1 MADYYCD
8 DCQTNQCKLCE
19 SLLHTTQLTDIV
31 QIDDCFNHWH
41 HRRPLLS
48 LSNHSLT
55 NELSSLSSSSGVLL
69 PENSNSEEEEDKSNC
84 SKQIDLNNITLAR
97 KKTSSS
103 TTKSVTNKVSTT
115 DLIQQPPPPP
125 IIINK
130 NQNNLHNIQSTNHEK
145 ILSTSPLSDPIVEDD
160 FDEND
165 NDNDDIVEQRVD
177 NIELSSAETSN
188 TASTTLSTTTTTNN
202 SKSKKKKKRQQ
213 QQLQQQHQQQQ
224 NSDKKTIIDD
234 GDDDDIGDG
243 SITST
248 LLNKKK
254 IITSTIVN
262 NNTNDA
268 NKKHT
273 SSSSSSTSLSSDPSS
288 SDDSSEGYVSS
299 TTITKNRH
307 RKSTI
312 ATNQTSLTTAPSTTT
327 TTTASM
333 TMTNGGRDL
342 KSTTT
347 TTSTK
352 QPSSSSLLMPLDTDD
367 PLLDFD
373 IDNNNGGSNG
383 KNGWSDVNLSTTP
396 PKSTFDSSPNIMD
409 NNHNH
414 QHQQIF
420 LPDVAQLSLGNSS
433 SSSPPP
439 SSSSL
444 SSNQAATLKL
454 NGYKKNRTNSESSS
468 ASSSSTISDQNLAEF
483 SDPNQND
490 DQYDEST
497 YKPDCFLLI
506 DAEEV
511 LQVKTVEEFIAK
523 LGCQSNTL
531 VKVVSIF
538 GNTGEGKSH
547 TLNYTF
553 YDCKEVFRT
562 SPTQNSCTIGIW
574 CSFDRRRRVLTID
587 TEGLLG
593 LSDNNNRRT
602 RLLLKVLAISD
613 VIIYRT
619 RAERLHN
626 DLFTFLGSASQ
637 AYIKHFAK
645 ELRAA
650 SQRCNLQ
657 CTLSDLGPVVIIF
670 HETVHTD
677 VLHQGKF
684 FFLIINS
691 ILMMMR
697 IMIIDFE

>member
-115 DLIQQPPPPP
+115 DLIQQPPPP

-130 NQNNLHNIQSTNHEK
+130 NQNNLHNIQLTNHEK

-188 TASTTLSTTTTTNN
+188 TASTTLSTTTTTTNN

-213 QQLQQQHQQQQ
+213 QQLQQQQQQQQ
-224 NSDKKTIIDD
+224 NTDKKTIIDD

-327 TTTASM
+327 TASM

-414 QHQQIF
+414 QHQQIL

-439 SSSSL
+439 SSSL

-684 FFLIINS
+684 F
-691 ILMMMR
+691 
-697 IMIIDFE
+697 